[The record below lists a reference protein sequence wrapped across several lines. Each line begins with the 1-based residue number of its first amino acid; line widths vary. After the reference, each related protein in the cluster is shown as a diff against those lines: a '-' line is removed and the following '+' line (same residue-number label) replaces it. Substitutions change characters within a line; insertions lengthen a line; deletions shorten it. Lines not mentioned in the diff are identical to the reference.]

1 MTRQALGK
9 GIQALIPEAKE
20 EGQEEKKLVELEIDK
35 IKPNPF
41 QPRDSLNPEK
51 LSELASSI
59 KEKGLIQPIVVKKSS
74 TGYELIAGDRRL
86 KAARS
91 VGLKLIPALVKENL
105 SKAGMLELTLIEN
118 VQREDLNPIEVARGY
133 QRLVNELGVSQNDI
147 SSRVGK
153 ERSTIANTLRLL
165 SLPESIQQ
173 LILKDEL
180 SEGHARA
187 ILAAGGADLQILLAK
202 RIVKE
207 GLSVREAEAL
217 VYPKLKR
224 KERRRRLRVLV
235 PRLEQV
241 EDRLKEF
248 FGTSVRIVQRRKRG
262 RIEIEFYSEDDLDR
276 ILEILKLSGD

>member
-41 QPRDSLNPEK
+41 QPREALNPEK
-51 LSELASSI
+51 LSELANSI
-59 KEKGLIQPIVVKKSS
+59 KEKGLIQPIVVRKSS
-74 TGYELIAGDRRL
+74 TGFELIAGDRRL

-118 VQREDLNPIEVARGY
+118 IQREDLNPIEAARGY

-147 SSRVGK
+147 SNRVGK

-173 LILKDEL
+173 LILKDQL

-187 ILAAGGADLQILLAK
+187 ILAAKDRHEQIMLAN

-224 KERRRRLRVLV
+224 KERRRRLRVLA
-235 PRLEQV
+235 PRLQQV
-241 EDRLKEF
+241 EDRLREF
-248 FGTSVRIVQRRKRG
+248 FGTSVRIVQRKKRG
-262 RIEIEFYSEDDLDR
+262 RIEIEFYSDDDLDR
-276 ILEILKLSGD
+276 ILEILKLGAE

>member
-20 EGQEEKKLVELEIDK
+20 EGEEEKKLVELEIDK

-41 QPRDSLNPEK
+41 QPRESLNPEK
-51 LSELASSI
+51 LTELANSI
-59 KEKGLIQPIVVKKSS
+59 KEKGLIQPIVVRKSS
-74 TGYELIAGDRRL
+74 TGFELIAGDRRL

-118 VQREDLNPIEVARGY
+118 IQREDLNPIEAARGY
-133 QRLVNELGVSQNDI
+133 RRLVNELGVSQNDI
-147 SSRVGK
+147 SNRVGK

-173 LILKDEL
+173 LILKDQL

-187 ILAAGGADLQILLAK
+187 ILAAKNVDQQIILAR

-217 VYPKLKR
+217 VYPKLKT
-224 KERRRRLRVLV
+224 KERKRRLRVLA
-235 PRLEQV
+235 PRLQQV

-248 FGTSVRIVQRRKRG
+248 FGTSVRVVQRKKRG
-262 RIEIEFYSEDDLDR
+262 RIEIEFYSDDDLDR
-276 ILEILKLSGD
+276 ILEILKLVAE